1 MSIFE
6 YDEELHKRTLREE
19 GYEEGLEQGK
29 SEEMKQGRSE
39 GMAQGKMEGIL
50 EILEELGSIPEEIKN
65 KITSQKDLK
74 VLGKW
79 LKMAAKAESI
89 EQFLINM

>member
-29 SEEMKQGRSE
+29 SEGMKQGKKE
-39 GMAQGKMEGIL
+39 GASGC
-50 EILEELGSIPEEIKN
+50 
-65 KITSQKDLK
+65 LK
-74 VLGKW
+74 
-79 LKMAAKAESI
+79 E
-89 EQFLINM
+89 